1 MKKSVKPSGVFI
13 PLTRKEINRLEE
25 LVKRGGKSV
34 QDWLLLVALGA
45 IACDEENVAFEP
57 RKGAGEMMV
66 KIPKRTAA
74 RLERAAEFEEVGVAA
89 YVKDCIR
96 RDLDLTDEMIASKN

>member
-1 MKKSVKPSGVFI
+1 MKKSVKPTGVFV
-13 PLTRKEINRLEE
+13 PLSRNEINRLEE
-25 LVKRGGKSV
+25 LVRRGGKSV

-57 RKGAGEMMV
+57 RNGAGEMMV

-74 RLERAAEFEEVGVAA
+74 RLERAAAFEEIGVTD
-89 YVKDCIR
+89 YLKDCIQ